1 MADIFKILVT
11 DDDPDILEINSTVLR
26 NAGYEVYEA
35 STGAECLDRVRRY
48 HPDLVLLDVVLPDMT
63 GIEICEK
70 IKRDPELQG
79 TFIILLSGIQVS
91 SDNQA
96 EGLSFGA
103 DGYLIKP
110 LFRKEFIA
118 RIQAMERIKRVEDR
132 LFQTQK
138 EQAVIIEELRKAMDE
153 IKTLRGLIPI
163 CAWCKRIRDDEGYWD
178 QLEVYLT
185 KHSEAVF
192 SHGLCPDCSRVERD
206 KLRAK
211 PAGLAAQGHL
221 RKKKHKL

>member
-1 MADIFKILVT
+1 MPKAFHILVT

-26 NAGYEVYEA
+26 NTGYEVSEA
-35 STGAECLDRVRRY
+35 TTGKECIERVRQK

-63 GIEICEK
+63 GIEVCRR
-70 IKRDPELQG
+70 IKGDPDLKG
-79 TFIILLSGIQVS
+79 PFVILLSGIQIS

-96 EGLSFGA
+96 EGLSVGA
-103 DGYLIKP
+103 DGYLVKP
-110 LFRKEFIA
+110 LSRREFIA

-132 LFQTQK
+132 LLETQK
-138 EQAVIIEELRKAMDE
+138 EQQRTIEELRKAADE

-178 QLEVYLT
+178 QLEVYLA

-192 SHGLCPDCSRVERD
+192 SHGLCPDCSSAERR
-206 KLRAK
+206 KL
-211 PAGLAAQGHL
+211 
-221 RKKKHKL
+221 KKR

>member
-1 MADIFKILVT
+1 MAEKFKILVT
-11 DDDPDILEINSTVLR
+11 DDDPDILEINSTILR

-35 STGAECLDRVRRY
+35 ATGAECLDLVRQH

-63 GIEICEK
+63 GFEICKK
-70 IKRDPELQG
+70 IKKDPELQG
-79 TFIILLSGIQVS
+79 PFVILFSGIQVS

-96 EGLSFGA
+96 EGLGVGA
-103 DGYLIKP
+103 DGYLVKP
-110 LFRKEFIA
+110 LSRNEFVA

-138 EQAVIIEELRKAMDE
+138 EQAMIIGELRKAADE

-178 QLEVYLT
+178 QLEVYLS

-192 SHGLCPDCSRVERD
+192 SHGLCPDCSKAVREKIEGQSV
-206 KLRAK
+206 KLK
-211 PAGLAAQGHL
+211 PTGHTHKK
-221 RKKKHKL
+221 RKT